1 MYKKTIPINNYHLF
15 ISVKGFLP
23 NSHTHKSQIR
33 ELTRHDV
40 ISMNRRKSVCWVKDI
55 LTRDEYIDTFKLMA
69 SCHFQ
74 LSYTMTCCQSNWA
87 EDEHRVIRRDRVKI
101 YGKSITREIG

>member
-1 MYKKTIPINNYHLF
+1 MNHDEMSSCNVQKNIPINNYHRF

-40 ISMNRRKSVCWVKDI
+40 ISMIRRKSVCWVKDI
-55 LTRDEYIDTFKLMA
+55 LTRRIYRHIQIDG
-69 SCHFQ
+69 Q
-74 LSYTMTCCQSNWA
+74 LPFLIIVYDDMLP
-87 EDEHRVIRRDRVKI
+87 V
-101 YGKSITREIG
+101 